1 MAEALYNYHNEDQK
15 YQDDIARNNPYATH
29 VEKWDMYAVQ
39 NYQDDY
45 LLTNVLVSDKYKPN
59 VHFYDEEKV
68 ISLLNKNHPVVVAQY
83 SHVVMIF
90 GYLKMGDTINYLI
103 FDPGAHLL
111 LRPNVSLVNSWNF
124 GNIFEGPKSFIMYL
138 EDKQS

>member
-1 MAEALYNYHNEDQK
+1 
-15 YQDDIARNNPYATH
+15 
-29 VEKWDMYAVQ
+29 
-39 NYQDDY
+39 
-45 LLTNVLVSDKYKPN
+45 
-59 VHFYDEEKV
+59 
-68 ISLLNKNHPVVVAQY
+68 VAQY